1 MSKRKRHA
9 SSTNKSSESSLFR
22 VKPRNKPEVID
33 YYMTS
38 SDVKNWT
45 KHPGSIMAMISGFK
59 AEDLD
64 KEIIAIIDPLSNL
77 SREKHNERLLQKLV
91 DCRHKLHAVKYHLQ
105 TLEKEIVERVKEF
118 EKKYNAGAGIPQ
130 ELKNPRL
137 IYET

>member
-1 MSKRKRHA
+1 
-9 SSTNKSSESSLFR
+9 
-22 VKPRNKPEVID
+22 
-33 YYMTS
+33 
-38 SDVKNWT
+38 
-45 KHPGSIMAMISGFK
+45 MAMISGFK